1 MLGKTNWYKSTIQKI
16 LSNELSKGD
25 FVNGRKTK
33 NPTNFE
39 NVVEPIVSKEK
50 WNNCQSQKQRNA
62 RHYERTT
69 TYLFTNN

>member
-1 MLGKTNWYKSTIQKI
+1 M
-16 LSNELSKGD
+16 
-25 FVNGRKTK
+25 NGRKTK

-69 TYLFTNN
+69 TYFFTNKLKCSNCGCFLGGKATTKPNGK